1 MSISGSNLPLAV
13 KDAYLELDPNQQAAF
28 QEEFRR
34 RRKSTGVA
42 YLLWFF
48 LGWHYAYLGR
58 WGVQFLY
65 WITLGGLG
73 IWALV
78 DLFRLGWVVGNRN
91 SDISFDVMKDIRAVS

>member
-1 MSISGSNLPLAV
+1 MSISGNLPLAV
-13 KDAYLELDPNQQAAF
+13 KDGYLELDPNQQVAF

-91 SDISFDVMKDIRAVS
+91 RDISFDVMKDIRAVS